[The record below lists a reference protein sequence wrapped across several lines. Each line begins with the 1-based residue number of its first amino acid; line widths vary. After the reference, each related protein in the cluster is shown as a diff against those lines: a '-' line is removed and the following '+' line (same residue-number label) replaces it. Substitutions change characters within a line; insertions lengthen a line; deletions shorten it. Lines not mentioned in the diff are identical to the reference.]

1 MMTQTAFDRINI
13 VIPLI
18 GICILIP
25 LILAARLEARRNYSR
40 KNYMGML
47 GLNALIVITEA
58 LQIVFGNRTSP
69 SSVFAY
75 RLVYVLFYIC
85 IVCLCGCWMFY
96 AYYWLNGR
104 PVKGNMALCLT
115 AVPLAEVL
123 LLLINLFTGWIYYID
138 DSGTYVRGDV
148 FTPFILFC
156 YLFMIAAIAVTSVT
170 AIRNSDTKK
179 MYDFRLFLLFLI
191 FPVLGPVVQY
201 LLPDLSVMGISEAIA
216 LLTVFVGV
224 QQKANAAYAMEK
236 ARFVEENRRYEKA
249 MEDMLSAGPEALS
262 IFHLNLTQ
270 NTRSYEYTASAY
282 LKSLV
287 KGKTVDDLFNGIAE
301 SLTEEEERDS
311 FKKVFSRKKLLQE
324 FELKNTRITTEYHRL
339 TDGEETH
346 RIRVTASMLKNP
358 ASGDIEA
365 IFYSDDTDR
374 QEKEEKVISA
384 ITDREYEYIALIDTA
399 TEKIHYQYISAHAVM
414 PVTLKMENYNTVI
427 KSILGDFAGS
437 RAAEESFEK
446 ISYAKVSEAL
456 KTQDEYSV
464 VIPYPS
470 KEGRLLQKRITF
482 LYLDERKKDILFFR
496 TDITEELK
504 QERERAERLS
514 VALKEARHANQMK
527 TEFLSNVSHDMRTP
541 MNAVLGYTGLARKS
555 KDPSAV
561 NGYLEK
567 IDKAGK
573 ILLSLIND
581 TLELSKIESGNTT
594 LKCAPVSCGEII
606 SKVVGSIRP
615 SMEEKHIHFI
625 LDNSRAVM
633 ATINVDAMRLQDIF
647 INLLSNA
654 VKFTPK
660 YGEITM
666 MVECVKLEKDLV
678 HDRIIIQDNGCGMSP
693 EFIPK
698 AFEPFSQERQAAT
711 ADVGG
716 SGLGLSI
723 VKKLVEMMGG
733 TITVESELGKGTR
746 FTVLLDF
753 ERADD
758 RLPEKKESL
767 QEWEKLKGRRVL
779 LVEDNAMNTEIAKA
793 ILEMRGISVTC
804 AENGETGC
812 LRFAESDSGTYDAI
826 LMDIRMPVM
835 NGHDAARKIREMNR
849 PDAKTVP
856 IIAMSADAFAED
868 IEKSL
873 DAGMNEHIAKPVD
886 PATLCDVLLKY
897 IR

>member
-1 MMTQTAFDRINI
+1 MIQTAFDRINI

-47 GLNALIVITEA
+47 GLTMLIVITEA

-287 KGKTVDDLFNGIAE
+287 KGKTVDDLFSGVEEA
-301 SLTEEEERDS
+301 LTEEEDRAH
-311 FKKVFSRKKLLQE
+311 FQKVFSRKNLLQE
-324 FELKNTRITTEYHRL
+324 FERKNTRITMEYHRL
-339 TDGEETH
+339 TDSGENH

-358 ASGDIEA
+358 ASGDTEA

-399 TEKIHYQYISAHAVM
+399 TEKIHYQYISSNAVM
-414 PVTLKMENYNTVI
+414 PVKLKMENYNTVI
-427 KSILGDFAGS
+427 KEILGDSVGS
-437 RAAEESFEK
+437 EAAEVSFEK
-446 ISYAKVSEAL
+446 ISCAKVSEAL
-456 KTQDEYSV
+456 QTQDEYSV
-464 VIPYPS
+464 VIPYPL
-470 KEGRLLQKRITF
+470 KTGRILQKRITF

-504 QERERAERLS
+504 QERERAEKLS

-541 MNAVLGYTGLARKS
+541 MNAVLGYTSLAQQS

-594 LKCAPVSCGEII
+594 LKCAPVSCREII

-633 ATINVDAMRLQDIF
+633 ATINVDAMRLQDVF

-660 YGEITM
+660 YGEITL
-666 MVECVKLEKDLV
+666 MVECVELEKDCV
-678 HDRIIIQDNGCGMSP
+678 HDRIVVRDNGCGMSP
-693 EFIPK
+693 EFLPK
-698 AFEPFSQERQAAT
+698 IFEPFSQERQAAT

-723 VKKLVEMMGG
+723 VKKLVDLMGG
-733 TITVESELGKGTR
+733 TITVESELGMGTE
-746 FTVLLDF
+746 FTILLDF
-753 ERADD
+753 ERVDD
-758 RLPEKKESL
+758 HLPEKKESL
-767 QEWEKLKGRRVL
+767 QKWETLKGHRVL
-779 LVEDNAMNTEIAKA
+779 LVEDNAMNTEIARA
-793 ILEMRGISVTC
+793 ILEMRGISVSC

-835 NGHDAARKIREMNR
+835 SGHDAARKIREMNR
-849 PDAKTVP
+849 PDAKKVP

-873 DAGMNEHIAKPVD
+873 EAGMNEHIAKPVD
-886 PATLCDVLLKY
+886 PATLYDVLLKY
-897 IR
+897 FR